1 MHRSPPRSDL
11 TSDNVLM
18 KTRSSYG
25 PAVSRIIAGLLGG
38 YAFTY
43 AFTAALARLLP
54 MEQVDALIT
63 ATLLSFAVY
72 TLAILWAFTCR
83 SAKRAWAGLAL
94 ALPLSVIGFWPQWL
108 EALT

>member
-1 MHRSPPRSDL
+1 MKL
-11 TSDNVLM
+11 ATSAWA
-18 KTRSSYG
+18 
-25 PAVSRIIAGLLGG
+25 PIVSRTLAALVGG
-38 YAFTY
+38 YVFTY

-72 TLAILWAFTCR
+72 TLAILWAFSCR